1 MERRYFEINEQ
12 SAKMAHDMMSFRDYV
27 DGSTTADY
35 KRLADKM
42 YDLAEKVIEARPKCS
57 EKVERLAVTYAR
69 RMAANY
75 NNASRIGC
83 MCPSIMI
90 TGGSNFPVRKKEKQ
104 NAASGRNMQ
113 EFRYLNEY
121 YENKLHSI
129 LMGANIISSS
139 DEDAIEQLE
148 EKLSNLE
155 AKQEFMKSANAYYR
169 KHKTIEG
176 FPGFSAKLIERLREE
191 KLLEEKPFDTW
202 QLSNNNA
209 NIKRVK
215 ERIASLKKIKE
226 RETKEYR
233 VDELNLVIKENVED
247 MRIQLFFDGKPDTDV
262 RDILKHNAFK
272 WAPSNGCWQRQLTD
286 NARYAVKTMLPKL
299 KELVSCQK

>member
-35 KRLADKM
+35 RRLVDKM

-83 MCPSIMI
+83 MCPSIKI
-90 TGGSNFPVRKKEKQ
+90 TGGSNFPARKKEKQ

-129 LMGANIISSS
+129 LMGANIVSSS

-148 EKLSNLE
+148 EKLSRLE
-155 AKQEFMKSANAYYR
+155 ADQEFMKAANAYWR
-169 KHKTIEG
+169 KHNTLEG
-176 FPGFSAKLIERLREE
+176 FPGFSQKAIAELKNENLIE
-191 KLLEEKPFDTW
+191 KKPFATW

-209 NIKRVK
+209 NIKRVR
-215 ERIASLKKIKE
+215 ERIEALKKIKE
-226 RETKEYR
+226 SETKEYR
-233 VDELNLVIKENVED
+233 IEELDLLVKENVED
-247 MRIQLFFDGKPDTDV
+247 MRIQLFFDNKPDADV

-272 WAPSNGCWQRQLTD
+272 WAPSNNCWQRQLTA
-286 NARYAVKTMLPKL
+286 NARYAVKKMLPKL